1 MTFDDGPNPPYT
13 TQILDILQ
21 RYDVKASFFCI
32 GEHVQSY
39 PDLVKQE
46 LNAGHNVGNHSWSHP
61 NLPDLSDD
69 AIKTQITSTSDAEE
83 QATGVRPT
91 FFRPP
96 YGAANSR
103 VLSDIYQL
111 GFTAFDW
118 NVDPQD
124 WALPTTDVIVSRVV
138 TAAYNGSIILMH
150 DGGGDRSRTV
160 AALPTIIERLEARG
174 FHLVTLSQLI
184 TDAQASAAASNVHPT
199 SPNAVQHSL
208 AGDRDVRRRDPAFR
222 MQR

>member
-1 MTFDDGPNPPYT
+1 
-13 TQILDILQ
+13 
-21 RYDVKASFFCI
+21 
-32 GEHVQSY
+32 
-39 PDLVKQE
+39 
-46 LNAGHNVGNHSWSHP
+46 
-61 NLPDLSDD
+61 
-69 AIKTQITSTSDAEE
+69 
-83 QATGVRPT
+83 
-91 FFRPP
+91 
-96 YGAANSR
+96 
-103 VLSDIYQL
+103 
-111 GFTAFDW
+111 AFDW